1 LNHHYLHAGVLLQRD
16 RLVLIGVERTP
27 GKGVLTQCLN
37 RCHHRLLVGP
47 ERLTQR
53 GIVVKIFGHH
63 IQHGG
68 KIHQR
73 NEGRIEALLLRRI
86 RQCLRVQVAI
96 APHPHVHIMDLLRIR

>member
-1 LNHHYLHAGVLLQRD
+1 MQRD
-16 RLVLIGVERTP
+16 VLVFIGVERTP

-37 RCHHRLLVGP
+37 RRHHRLLVGL

-53 GIVVKIFGHH
+53 GIIIQILRHH
-63 IQHGG
+63 IQHCG

-73 NEGRIEALLLRRI
+73 DEGRIEALLLRRI
-86 RQCLRVQVAI
+86 RQCLRIQVAI